1 METVAWMDRLR
12 TYGTLKQRE
21 TLAAMKIGWFSCLVA
36 PDEASADTLTGL
48 RARRRL
54 FSDMSMWFFA
64 LDDALFDEPDVGGG
78 GLDDIELTCLHL
90 DRVLEN
96 PVTNSSDA
104 WPVIATRDLRIR
116 TQRLATPRQL
126 EQWVSAMRSYLLGA
140 TLGSKRRVDT
150 VTLND
155 YVTIRLE
162 EGAVPLVTTTIP
174 IVGGYELP
182 HSSKQDSRVR
192 ALDDMANFLT
202 MWDNDLFGYA
212 RETFRSRWYGY
223 PPLPNAITILAA
235 DCGADVATGARM
247 AVAVRDRV
255 MSLFLRLSREV
266 IQEADPL
273 LERYVKALGYF
284 VRGFL
289 EWSLKI
295 TRRFAHGADA
305 GDTIPGASFVLPT
318 IGAECPTDFSAEPL
332 DLPVIAWWWDQL
344 SSLPDAAAPE
354 RRVSPGGGLSL
365 GPPA

>member
-1 METVAWMDRLR
+1 MYA
-12 TYGTLKQRE
+12 TLKQRE

-36 PDEASADTLTGL
+36 PDEAPADTQTGL
-48 RARRRL
+48 RVRRRL
-54 FSDMSMWFFA
+54 FSDMAMWFFA
-64 LDDALFDEPDVGGG
+64 LDDALFDEPDVGG
-78 GLDDIELTCLHL
+78 LDDVELTCLHL

-96 PVTNSSDA
+96 PAIAGADA
-104 WPVIATRDLRIR
+104 WPVVATRDLRIR
-116 TQRLATPRQL
+116 TQHIATPGQL
-126 EQWVSAMRSYLLGA
+126 EQWISAMRSYLLGA
-140 TLGSKRRVDT
+140 ALSSKRRVHGM
-150 VTLND
+150 TLND

-182 HSSKQDSRVR
+182 QATKQDSRVR

-212 RETFRSRWYGY
+212 RETFRSQQYGY
-223 PPLPNAITILAA
+223 PPLPNAMTILAA
-235 DCGADVATGARM
+235 DCGADVAAGMHM

-255 MSLFLRLSREV
+255 MSLFLRLSRE
-266 IQEADPL
+266 IAREADPL

-289 EWSLKI
+289 EWSLNI

-305 GDTIPGASFVLPT
+305 GDAIPGSEFVLPT
-318 IGAECPTDFSAEPL
+318 IGAARPTNFSPEPL

-344 SSLPDAAAPE
+344 SSSPDAAAP
-354 RRVSPGGGLSL
+354 SGLRQSC
-365 GPPA
+365 